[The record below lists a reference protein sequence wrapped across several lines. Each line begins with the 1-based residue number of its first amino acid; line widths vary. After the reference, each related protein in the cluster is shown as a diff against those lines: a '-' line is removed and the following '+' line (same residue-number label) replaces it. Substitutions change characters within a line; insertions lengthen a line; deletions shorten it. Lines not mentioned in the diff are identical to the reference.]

1 MTGSDQAR
9 GIASAAIPDSGKILS
24 PARRRRKSHSSSPGS
39 WFTRTV
45 AWIVLTLLVVPLV
58 ILVGASFSSVDYV
71 TFPPEGF
78 SFKWYHQFFKDP
90 VFVDG
95 LVLSGQIAVLA
106 SLFATILGFPA
117 AYILVRKNFPGR
129 QAAWSLF
136 LAPLLVPQII
146 LGVALLR
153 FFTVIGLANT
163 FIGLLIAHT
172 IAVMPF
178 VIRTVGASL
187 TTIDPR
193 VEEAASDLGASRL
206 EVLALVTAPMVKG
219 GLIAGALLAFIMSW
233 VDVEVSIFLSVTGGY
248 TLPVVLYNFIEYSI
262 TPVVVAAAAIAIY
275 VAILLVLLVDRV
287 FGVNNATRI

>member
-1 MTGSDQAR
+1 MAPNEQAR
-9 GIASAAIPDSGKILS
+9 SVNSVTIPDAGESHHVAG
-24 PARRRRKSHSSSPGS
+24 RRRRVSSGNLGS
-39 WFTRTV
+39 WLARAV
-45 AWIVLTLLVVPLV
+45 SWVVLALLVMPLV

-78 SFKWYHQFFKDP
+78 SLKWYRQFFDDP

-106 SLFATILGFPA
+106 SFFATILGFPA
-117 AYILVRKNFPGR
+117 AYVLIRNDFPGR
-129 QAAWSLF
+129 QAAWNLF
-136 LAPLLVPQII
+136 LSPLLVPQII
-146 LGVALLR
+146 LGVALLS
-153 FFTVIGLANT
+153 FFTIIGLANT
-163 FIGLLIAHT
+163 FVGLLIAHT

-187 TTIDPR
+187 VTIDPR
-193 VEEAASDLGASRL
+193 VEEAAADLGASRI
-206 EVLALVTAPMVKG
+206 EVLALITAPMVKG

-233 VDVEVSIFLSVTGGY
+233 VDVEVAIFLSVTGGY
-248 TLPVVLYNFIEYSI
+248 TLPVVMYNFMEYSI

-287 FGVNNATRI
+287 VGVNNAARI